1 MSSCSREDPGKVFCV
16 AILEFMSRRKILRA
30 PKIVFLLIGSSE
42 TLSITM
48 GSSKIERN
56 LKSRFKSDHTKEECI
71 TGYKMPPCSVKRF
84 LAH

>member
-56 LKSRFKSDHTKEECI
+56 LKSRFKSDHSEEECN
-71 TGYKMPPCSVKRF
+71 TG
-84 LAH
+84 